1 MKIMKKVLT
10 IAGSDSSGG
19 AGIQADIKTFSARRL
34 PGGSVIT
41 SITSQN
47 SKGVRNRQDLPSEV
61 IEDQLGAVFEDGRP
75 ASIKTGM
82 LGNREIVESVAKIL
96 KRNKVKNLVIDPVI
110 RSSGGKVLLSKD
122 GVTAMKEKLFPLALL
137 VTPNISEAEELS
149 GIKIK
154 KLSDRLRV
162 AKAILKTGVKNVL
175 IKGGHLKGQP
185 EDFFYD
191 GKKSRTFS
199 SERIPVKGLHGTGC
213 VLSAAIVC
221 ALAEGMK
228 LPDAIAEA
236 KNFIQESI
244 LGGRNSGCVEPL
256 SNLYK
261 AEERLDLLNRVATA
275 IESLKEMRIG
285 HLIPEVQSNMGVG
298 ITGARGPGDVIAFPG
313 RIVRLGEDIVTVSHP
328 RFGGSQHVAKIVLT
342 IMRYEPTR
350 RAVMNIKM
358 TSSILNACRQLKFKM
373 ASFRREDEPSEVK
386 QMEGSSL
393 EWGTDHAIRKNGS
406 VPDIIYDLGGQGKE
420 EMIRVLADDVESLVE
435 KIGKIHRK
443 TMKNKKMAKVKEL
456 DKWRVS

>member
-1 MKIMKKVLT
+1 MKKILT

-19 AGIQADIKTFSARRL
+19 AGIQADIKTFSAHRHI
-34 PGGSVIT
+34 GGSVIT

-47 SKGVRNRQDLPSEV
+47 SKGVRSRQDLSVEV
-61 IEDQLGAVFEDGRP
+61 IEDQLGAAFEDGRP
-75 ASIKTGM
+75 ISVKTGM

-96 KRNKVKNLVIDPVI
+96 KRFKVKNLVIDPVM
-110 RSSGGKVLLSKD
+110 RSSSGKALLSKD
-122 GVTAMKEKLFPLALL
+122 GVNAMKEKLFPLALL

-154 KLSDRLRV
+154 KSSDRIRV

-185 EDFFYD
+185 EDFLYD
-191 GKKSRTFS
+191 GKKSQTFT

-221 ALAEGMK
+221 ALAEGRNIK
-228 LPDAIAEA
+228 DAVSQA

-244 LGGRNSGCVEPL
+244 LGGQFTGNVEPL
-256 SNLYK
+256 ASLYK
-261 AEERLDLLNRVATA
+261 AEERFDLLNRVASA
-275 IESLKEMRIG
+275 IESLKKMRIG
-285 HLIPEVQSNMGVG
+285 HLIPEVQSNIGVG
-298 ITGARGPGDVIAFPG
+298 ISGASEAGDVIAFPG
-313 RIVRLGEDIVTVSHP
+313 RIVRLGEGIVTVSHP

-342 IMRYEPTR
+342 IMRYEPSR

-358 TSSILNACRQLKFKM
+358 TTPILNACRKLKFKM
-373 ASFRREDEPSEVK
+373 ASFRREDEPPEVK

-393 EWGTDHAIRKNGS
+393 EWGTDYAIRKNGS

-435 KIGKIHRK
+435 KIRKIHQK
-443 TMKNKKMAKVKEL
+443 TMQNKKTSKGKEL
-456 DKWRVS
+456 DKWRKN

>member
-1 MKIMKKVLT
+1 MKKVLT

-19 AGIQADIKTFSARRL
+19 AGIQADIKTFSAHRHI
-34 PGGSVIT
+34 GGSVIT

-47 SKGVRNRQDLPSEV
+47 SNGVRSRQDLPVEV
-61 IEDQLGAVFEDGRP
+61 IEDQLGAVFEDERP
-75 ASIKTGM
+75 VSIKTGM

-96 KRNKVKNLVIDPVI
+96 KRNKAKNLIIDPVI
-110 RSSGGKVLLSKD
+110 RSSSGKILLSKD
-122 GVTAMKEKLFPLALL
+122 GVNAMKEKLFPLALL

-154 KLSDRLRV
+154 KTSDRIRV

-175 IKGGHLKGQP
+175 IKGGHLKGPP
-185 EDFFYD
+185 EDFLYD
-191 GKKSRTFS
+191 GKKTETFS

-221 ALAEGMK
+221 ALAEGK
-228 LPDAIAEA
+228 SLPNAISQA
-236 KNFIQESI
+236 KRFIQESI
-244 LGGRNSGCVEPL
+244 LGGQHTGNVEPL
-256 SNLYK
+256 ASLFK
-261 AEERLDLLNRVATA
+261 AEERLDLLNRVSLA
-275 IESLKEMRIG
+275 IENLKEMRIG
-285 HLIPEVQSNMGVG
+285 HLIPEVQSNIGVG
-298 ITGARGPGDVIAFPG
+298 ISGASGPDDVIAFPG

-342 IMRYEPTR
+342 IMRYDSSR

-358 TSSILNACRQLKFKM
+358 TTSILNACRQLKFKM
-373 ASFRREDEPSEVK
+373 ASFRRADEPPEVK

-393 EWGTDHAIRKNGS
+393 EWGTDHAIQKNGS

-435 KIGKIHRK
+435 KIGKIHRT
-443 TMKNKKMAKVKEL
+443 TMKNKKMAKGKEL

>member
-1 MKIMKKVLT
+1 MKKVLT

-19 AGIQADIKTFSARRL
+19 AGIQADIKTFAAHRHV
-34 PGGSVIT
+34 GGSVIT
-41 SITSQN
+41 SVTSQN
-47 SKGVRNRQDLPSEV
+47 SKGVRSRQDLPSGV

-75 ASIKTGM
+75 VSTKTGM
-82 LGNREIVESVAKIL
+82 LGNREIVESVAKSL

-110 RSSGGKVLLSKD
+110 RSSSGKVLLSKD
-122 GVTAMKEKLFPLALL
+122 GVKTMKEKLFPLALL

-149 GIKIK
+149 GLKIK
-154 KLSDRLRV
+154 KTSDRLRV

-191 GKKSRTFS
+191 GKKPLTFT
-199 SERIPVKGLHGTGC
+199 SERISVKGLHGTGC

-221 ALAEGMK
+221 ALAEGKK
-228 LPDAIAEA
+228 LPEAIAQA
-236 KNFIQESI
+236 KKFIQESI
-244 LGGRNSGCVEPL
+244 HGGKNFGSVEPL
-256 SNLYK
+256 SSLYK
-261 AEERLDLLNRVATA
+261 AEERMDLLNKVASA

-285 HLIPEVQSNMGVG
+285 HLIPEVQSNIGVG
-298 ITGARGPGDVIAFPG
+298 ISGASDPMDVIAFPG
-313 RIVRLGEDIVTVSHP
+313 RIVRLGEDIMTVSHP

-342 IMRYEPTR
+342 IMRYEPSR

-358 TSSILNACRQLKFKM
+358 TTPILNACRQLKFKM
-373 ASFRREDEPSEVK
+373 ASFRREDEPAEVK

-443 TMKNKKMAKVKEL
+443 TIQNKKLTKGKDL